1 MSKTLGMINNIYTI
15 IHPIKHGSFGSVF
28 LGKNTITDDPVA
40 IKIDCNVDSI
50 QHETAILQYL
60 AAKDCR
66 VVPPVFNYGRIDNGR
81 NYLVMPYYES
91 SLADYLQN
99 GPALSPEHAK
109 EILVAMFEV
118 LKQVHRRWVVHRDIK
133 PGNFMIRSNGSLVL
147 IDFGM
152 ATYYMVDSKTHVSL
166 ARHVCADERHVCA
179 DERHVC
185 ADERHV
191 CADERHVCAD
201 ERHVCADDENHVFTD
216 DERHSDVPTESFIG
230 SRRYA
235 SINVHL
241 GYTPSRRDD
250 LISAAYIYV
259 VSRWPEYMY
268 SVVPPFD
275 KKQLHNLPEE
285 SRSLFKYLYGLSF
298 MESPDYSMPDY
309 ISAH

>member
-1 MSKTLGMINNIYTI
+1 MINNVYTI
-15 IHPIKHGSFGSVF
+15 IHPIKQGSFGSVF
-28 LGKNTITDDPVA
+28 LGKNTITDDHVA
-40 IKIDCNVDSI
+40 IKIDCNADSI
-50 QHETAILQYL
+50 QHETSILQYL

-66 VVPPVFNYGRIDNGR
+66 VVPPVFNYGRIDTGR

-99 GPALSPEHAK
+99 SPALSPEHAK
-109 EILVAMFEV
+109 EILIAMFEV

-133 PGNFMIRSNGSLVL
+133 PGNFMIRSNGSIVL

-152 ATYYMVDSKTHVSL
+152 ATYYMVDSKTHISL
-166 ARHVCADERHVCA
+166 ARHVCADGERHVCA
-179 DERHVC
+179 DGVC
-185 ADERHV
+185 AD
-191 CADERHVCAD
+191 
-201 ERHVCADDENHVFTD
+201 
-216 DERHSDVPTESFIG
+216 VPMESFIG

-268 SVVPPFD
+268 SVVPPFE

-285 SRSLFKYLYGLSF
+285 SRPLFKYLYGLAF
-298 MESPDYSMPDY
+298 MESPDYSL
-309 ISAH
+309 H